1 MRIYEIPLP
10 DERSFDEQMKDG
22 KSLDDGLAGSKPL
35 FNEWEKPFRS
45 RHKPTR
51 CNHDE
56 DPGSY

>member
-35 FNEWEKPFRS
+35 FNEWEKPIRAL
-45 RHKPTR
+45 HKPTR